1 MPRQEQTGAR
11 KIVTAVNDAAIAATA
26 YACRGNKQGME
37 VEMKDGPQHPVA
49 VMGLPINSL
58 TADEAV
64 EALEHLILSG
74 GTHQICPVNVD
85 TWLNAMADPHLHRIM
100 AGSTLVLPDGMPL
113 VWAAGL
119 LGCPLVERVTGV
131 DLVPRLAEL
140 SARKGYG
147 IFLLG
152 AKPGV
157 AERAGRMLERNYPGV
172 RIVGVYAPAEEN
184 LIRMDHSEILSRIHA
199 VNPDILLVAFGNP
212 KQEKWIW
219 MHRKRLGVPL
229 TMGVGGSFDI
239 LAGDM
244 RRAPRWIQRC
254 GLEWAMRL
262 AQEPVRL
269 SPRYLHDFLG
279 LAQRLPLALFA
290 AWCQRPYLGQSRVTT
305 ATTQQVMHVNV
316 DGRLGSECVS
326 AVQAA
331 TAASIVNGLVMVVHL
346 HQVRQ
351 VTAAGFGVLLEARRQ
366 LLEAGLSLSLGGLN
380 LRTRFVLYAWRL
392 QRLFDEWQPAISR
405 SRPLAPEAK
414 LPARV
419 TLRAEQ
425 GALPAQTRARG

>member
-1 MPRQEQTGAR
+1 
-11 KIVTAVNDAAIAATA
+11 
-26 YACRGNKQGME
+26 ME
-37 VEMKDGPQHPVA
+37 VEMKDGLQHPVA

-64 EALEHLILSG
+64 ESLERLILSG

-85 TWLNAMADPHLHRIM
+85 TWLNALADPHLHRIM

-157 AERAGRMLERNYPGV
+157 AERAGRLLERTYPGV
-172 RIVGVYAPAEEN
+172 RIVGTYAPAEEN
-184 LIRMDHSEILSRIHA
+184 LIRMDHNEILSQIHA
-199 VNPDILLVAFGNP
+199 VKPDILLVAFGNP

-229 TMGVGGSFDI
+229 SMGVGGSFDI

-244 RRAPRWIQRC
+244 RRAPRWIQQC
-254 GLEWAMRL
+254 GLEWAMRFM
-262 AQEPVRL
+262 QEPVRL
-269 SPRYLHDFLG
+269 GPRYLRDFLG
-279 LAQRLPLALFA
+279 LVA
-290 AWCQRPYLGQSRVTT
+290 ARCRWPC
-305 ATTQQVMHVNV
+305 
-316 DGRLGSECVS
+316 
-326 AVQAA
+326 
-331 TAASIVNGLVMVVHL
+331 
-346 HQVRQ
+346 
-351 VTAAGFGVLLEARRQ
+351 
-366 LLEAGLSLSLGGLN
+366 
-380 LRTRFVLYAWRL
+380 
-392 QRLFDEWQPAISR
+392 
-405 SRPLAPEAK
+405 SRP
-414 LPARV
+414 
-419 TLRAEQ
+419 
-425 GALPAQTRARG
+425 GARGLIWAIPE

>member
-1 MPRQEQTGAR
+1 
-11 KIVTAVNDAAIAATA
+11 
-26 YACRGNKQGME
+26 ME
-37 VEMKDGPQHPVA
+37 VEMKDGLQHPVA

-58 TADEAV
+58 TTDDAV
-64 EALEHLILSG
+64 ESLERLILSG

-85 TWLNAMADPHLHRIM
+85 TWLNALADPHLHRIM

-157 AERAGRMLERNYPGV
+157 AERAGRQLERTYPGV
-172 RIVGVYAPAEEN
+172 RIVGTYAPAEEN
-184 LIRMDHSEILSRIHA
+184 LIRMDHNEILSQIHA
-199 VNPDILLVAFGNP
+199 VKPDILLAAFGNP

-229 TMGVGGSFDI
+229 SMGVGGSFDI

-244 RRAPRWIQRC
+244 WRAPRWIQRC

-262 AQEPVRL
+262 LQEPVRL
-269 SPRYLHDFLG
+269 GPRYLRDFLG
-279 LAQRLPLALFA
+279 LVRELPLALFA
-290 AWCQRPYLGQSRVTT
+290 AWCQRPYLGHSRVTT

-316 DGRLGSECVS
+316 DGRLGSECAS
-326 AVQAA
+326 QVQAA
-331 TAASIVNGLVMVVHL
+331 TTASIENGLVMVVHL

-351 VTAAGFGVLLEARRQ
+351 LTAAGFGVLLDARRQ

-405 SRPLAPEAK
+405 SRPLIPEAE
-414 LPARV
+414 LPVHMAIR
-419 TLRAEQ
+419 TEQ
-425 GALPAQTRARG
+425 GVLQAQTRIRG